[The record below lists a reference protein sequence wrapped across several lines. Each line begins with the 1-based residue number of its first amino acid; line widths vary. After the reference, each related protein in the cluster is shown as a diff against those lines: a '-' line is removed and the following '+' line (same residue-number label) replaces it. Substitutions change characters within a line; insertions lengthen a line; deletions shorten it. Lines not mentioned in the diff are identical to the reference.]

1 MKKKSKIISLIL
13 TLAFM
18 AMLWPGAAYG
28 AVPFISGTLN
38 IDYYYSDTY
47 IRVNVVLD
55 QDVYGDAAKTKPV
68 DKDDFEFVVDPNGGT
83 VTKAAI
89 GSMKNSV
96 NTDVGLGDKSFIF
109 NVYLENNGGSQVAPS
124 GVETITLR
132 PVAGAVFNDAGEAIE
147 TSQGLEIT
155 LPDRK
160 KPAFAAE
167 YPKVAADQPAG
178 SKKIKVLVKT
188 DEDINYYDV
197 LLPSGS
203 SMPTAQ
209 QLKDHI
215 GPGAD
220 IGGVITT
227 SGGGMASGGYEF
239 SIEYGPDALTDNT
252 NYDLYIA
259 LEDSAG
265 NFSDVEKLSV
275 RTPPPALAAPTG
287 LAWDS
292 TTPGKA
298 TWGAVTNAVSYSVQ
312 LYKGGTQQGIA
323 ISVPSGTVYDFTAAI
338 GAAGDGTY
346 TFTVTAIGD
355 GTNYGDSQMSAAS
368 PGYNYTAPI
377 TDTTPPEWA
386 DVPLVAGDRHPG
398 CKRVSFIPYPKDE
411 TVTAYYVI
419 VSHGDTPP
427 TKEQVK
433 GGSDYDSVDVLASGS
448 QNDVRTNGYV
458 INPYTMLPAD
468 DTIYDTY
475 VVIEDAAGNVSE
487 PAMIEL
493 RTPVKLLADGYPKV
507 GTPQAAGS
515 KQVQILNQ
523 ANGDSETTY
532 WGGSCRRLLCGSS

>member
-1 MKKKSKIISLIL
+1 MDSLLSDNYIRMHVHFSTGVYTNNNATGAINASDFSVSVDDNGGAVTNATISALNNTANNGQLAGDKDFFFLL
-13 TLAFM
+13 TL
-18 AMLWPGAAYG
+18 
-28 AVPFISGTLN
+28 T
-38 IDYYYSDTY
+38 
-47 IRVNVVLD
+47 
-55 QDVYGDAAKTKPV
+55 
-68 DKDDFEFVVDPNGGT
+68 GGP
-83 VTKAAI
+83 
-89 GSMKNSV
+89 
-96 NTDVGLGDKSFIF
+96 
-109 NVYLENNGGSQVAPS
+109 PS
-124 GVETITLR
+124 GVETITIR
-132 PVAGAVFNDAGEAIE
+132 PVSGDAVFNSEGEAMAADASV
-147 TSQGLEIT
+147 TAT
-155 LPDRK
+155 LLDKRVE
-160 KPAFAAE
+160 FAAE

-427 TKEQVK
+427 QR
-433 GGSDYDSVDVLASGS
+433 S
-448 QNDVRTNGYV
+448 R
-458 INPYTMLPAD
+458 
-468 DTIYDTY
+468 
-475 VVIEDAAGNVSE
+475 
-487 PAMIEL
+487 
-493 RTPVKLLADGYPKV
+493 
-507 GTPQAAGS
+507 
-515 KQVQILNQ
+515 
-523 ANGDSETTY
+523 
-532 WGGSCRRLLCGSS
+532 